1 MFIIFW
7 LKKTSQ
13 LHTSLRLKHDQCPKR
28 EGENFMFKHS
38 WEKYMNSMSE
48 EDRTIIIEKYDKK
61 KF

>member
-1 MFIIFW
+1 
-7 LKKTSQ
+7 
-13 LHTSLRLKHDQCPKR
+13 
-28 EGENFMFKHS
+28 MFKHS